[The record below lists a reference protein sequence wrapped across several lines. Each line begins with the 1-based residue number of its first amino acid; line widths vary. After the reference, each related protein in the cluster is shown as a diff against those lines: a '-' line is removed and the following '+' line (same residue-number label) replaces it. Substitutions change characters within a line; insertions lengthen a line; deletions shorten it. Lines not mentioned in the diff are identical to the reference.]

1 MEILKTAVISVC
13 ITSIAVGIIESV
25 LPNNSH
31 KRQLRLLTGAVII
44 LSIISPFSKAGDL
57 NYPNYSS
64 ETVAVDINESLQNIV
79 AVSAKNEIS
88 EILKTNGINN
98 AKIIVCTDID
108 DKNCIVINNA
118 KILLIKND
126 MKYAKQVIDGINSK
140 LKITAAIDVL

>member
-57 NYPNYSS
+57 DFPNYSS
-64 ETVAVDINESLQNIV
+64 ETVAVSL
-79 AVSAKNEIS
+79 STF
-88 EILKTNGINN
+88 L
-98 AKIIVCTDID
+98 
-108 DKNCIVINNA
+108 
-118 KILLIKND
+118 
-126 MKYAKQVIDGINSK
+126 
-140 LKITAAIDVL
+140 